1 MWRRASADA
10 RRIRNYAVAGG
21 FYLTTSQ
28 FGPNLYLGNN
38 PRTDGTAG
46 SLIAAAYVR
55 ASARKIQRRRRS
67 NHVTQIVV
75 RDLPLHLRANADH
88 ARLHDAVRKPD

>member
-1 MWRRASADA
+1 MRQLIPFGCGVALLLIPVAV
-10 RRIRNYAVAGG
+10 RNYAVGGG

-46 SLIAAAYVR
+46 SLIAGR
-55 ASARKIQRRRRS
+55 GSSRRS
-67 NHVTQIVV
+67 
-75 RDLPLHLRANADH
+75 RP
-88 ARLHDAVRKPD
+88 PG